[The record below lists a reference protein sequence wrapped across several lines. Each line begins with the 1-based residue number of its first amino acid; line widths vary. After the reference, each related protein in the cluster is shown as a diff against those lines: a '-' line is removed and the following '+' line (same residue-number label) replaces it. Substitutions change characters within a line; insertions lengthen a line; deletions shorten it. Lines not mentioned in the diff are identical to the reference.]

1 MGTGYIVSL
10 VAVGV
15 QIILI
20 LAVSIPFNRKYIVK
34 ENGKIDY
41 KKTTVYLRWNVFDTV
56 TIVVATYTILCTLLL
71 FFLLANGEDIEN
83 AWVQF
88 LSNQAQAWVIVTV
101 SYFISRISMTLKSIK
116 AHLEDKK
123 DEV

>member
-10 VAVGV
+10 IAVGV

-83 AWVQF
+83 AWMQF

>member
-10 VAVGV
+10 IAVGV

-20 LAVSIPFNRKYIVK
+20 LAVSIPFNRKYIVN

-83 AWVQF
+83 AWMQF

>member
-10 VAVGV
+10 IAVGV

>member
-10 VAVGV
+10 IAVGV

-116 AHLEDKK
+116 AHLEDKE
-123 DEV
+123 DEA